1 MIEAVENRA
10 EVFDGLCTRKPD
22 RRSRR
27 SHHVRSLEAHNE
39 NMSTTSYQPGVC
51 NIGPAERQQRLN
63 IGWGGLAVT
72 FAALAAFVIFQV
84 ADPWRLL
91 VAIPAIIGATGFL
104 QYRMHFC
111 VNFAMRG
118 LYNLGD
124 KLGTEENVV
133 DAEMRRAD
141 QRKGLQIIGLSLLA
155 GAAVAIIAVLL
166 P

>member
-1 MIEAVENRA
+1 M
-10 EVFDGLCTRKPD
+10 
-22 RRSRR
+22 
-27 SHHVRSLEAHNE
+27 
-39 NMSTTSYQPGVC
+39 TTASYQPGVC

-63 IGWGGLAVT
+63 IGWLGLGVT
-72 FAALAAFVIFQV
+72 FAALAAFIIFSV
-84 ADPWRLL
+84 PDPWRVLIALPALL
-91 VAIPAIIGATGFL
+91 AANGFL

-124 KLGTEENVV
+124 SLHAEENVV
-133 DAEMRRAD
+133 DKEMRKAD

-155 GAAVAIIAVLL
+155 AAATFVIAILL

>member
-1 MIEAVENRA
+1 M
-10 EVFDGLCTRKPD
+10 
-22 RRSRR
+22 
-27 SHHVRSLEAHNE
+27 
-39 NMSTTSYQPGVC
+39 
-51 NIGPAERQQRLN
+51 RLN
-63 IGWGGLAVT
+63 AGWLGLGLT
-72 FAALAAFVIFQV
+72 FAALAAFVIFSV
-84 ADPWRLL
+84 PDPWRIL
-91 VAIPAIIGATGFL
+91 VALPAVLGANGFL

-124 KLGTEENVV
+124 SLGTEENVV

-155 GAAVAIIAVLL
+155 GVVVAVVAVLL